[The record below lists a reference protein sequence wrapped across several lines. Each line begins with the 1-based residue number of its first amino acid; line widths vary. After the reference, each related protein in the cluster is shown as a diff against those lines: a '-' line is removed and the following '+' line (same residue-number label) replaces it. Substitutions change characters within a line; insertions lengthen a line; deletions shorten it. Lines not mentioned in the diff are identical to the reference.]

1 MDILPADYP
10 PPFRPSDQVVLPS
23 AAEDERIDVGVLIV
37 GAGPAGLATAVRL
50 GQLLGEDPELAE
62 QLGEVPVA
70 VADKGKT
77 AGSHLLS
84 GAVMRPG
91 PLKAL
96 FPDTA
101 DDEFPTYG
109 KVTGEAVYLMRKR
122 AKIRIPTP
130 PQMKNHGNWI
140 ISISQMARWM
150 SEQAEELGAFMLPE
164 TDAQKLIVDQGRVLG
179 VVTGDKGRGRDGEE
193 LSAFEPGAEV
203 HAKVTVIAEGTPGHL
218 AGVVRSVFDLDRDS
232 TQSWELGVK
241 EVWRVPKPL
250 GKLIHTLG
258 WPLSFRPK
266 YREYGGSWIYPMGE
280 DMISLGYVIGLDY
293 ADATLSAHDILQEFK
308 THPFIREILAG
319 GERVAWGAKTIPGGG
334 LYGLPSRL
342 HVPGAVLVGDS
353 AGFVDMM
360 ALKGVHL
367 AIQSG
372 TIAGEQIYA
381 ALKADKA
388 TTAAG
393 LWGYTKAHPGLVGVE
408 GAVEGPQH
416 PPGLP
421 EELRLRR
428 HGPRHGDGVG
438 RPPAAQARQVEDR
451 RQGAD
456 LHRRP
461 LGRLP
466 QAGRRV
472 HLRQALQR
480 LRQRQ
485 RDPRRPAQPHPRAHR
500 GARGPRHGLG
510 QHVPGQGVRDRRG
523 RPPQRHG
530 DGPRQRLQLRAV
542 RRDHGQGR
550 APHAPRGRQR
560 PRVHHHLILAG
571 GPRDDGTPPQRARP
585 PRVDAVQPRAAARAA
600 GA

>member
-10 PPFRPSDQVVLPS
+10 PPFRPSDQVVLPT
-23 AAEDERIDVGVLIV
+23 AGEDERIDVGVLIV

-62 QLGEVPVA
+62 QLGEVPIA

-96 FPDTA
+96 FPDTP
-101 DDEFPTYG
+101 DEDFPTYG

-164 TDAQKLIVDQGRVLG
+164 TDAQKLIVDQGRVMG
-179 VVTGDKGRGRDGEE
+179 VVTGDKGRGRNGEE

-218 AGVVRSVFDLDRDS
+218 AGVVRSTFDLDRTS

-241 EVWRVPKPL
+241 EVWEVGTPL
-250 GKLIHTLG
+250 NKLIHTLG
-258 WPLSFRPK
+258 WPLRFTSK
-266 YREYGGSWIYPMGE
+266 YREYGGSWIYPMG
-280 DMISLGYVIGLDY
+280 DDKVSIGYVIGLDY
-293 ADATLSAHDILQEFK
+293 ADATLSAHDVLQEFK

-319 GERVAWGAKTIPGGG
+319 GKRLAWGAKTIPGGG

-360 ALKGVHL
+360 ALKGIHL

-372 TIAGEQIYA
+372 TIAGDQIYA
-381 ALKADKA
+381 ALKEEKA
-388 TTAAG
+388 TTPAG
-393 LWGYTKAHPGLVGVE
+393 LWGYTKAI
-408 GAVEGPQH
+408 QDSSIWK
-416 PPGLP
+416 
-421 EELRLRR
+421 ELWKVRNMRPAFQKNFIYGGMV
-428 HGPRHGDGVG
+428 HGMATASG
-438 RPPAAQARQVEDR
+438 
-451 RQGAD
+451 
-456 LHRRP
+456 
-461 LGRLP
+461 GRLP
-466 QAGRRV
+466 RKRV
-472 HLRQALQR
+472 TSKTDAKEPIFIGNRAAQYPKPDGEYIFDKLSSVFASGNQTRDDQPSHIRVRTEVPRALATAWVNMC
-480 LRQRQ
+480 
-485 RDPRRPAQPHPRAHR
+485 PAQVYEIDADAPQNGTVTVHVNASNCVQC
-500 GARGPRHGLG
+500 GAITAKG
-510 QHVPGQGVRDRRG
+510 G
-523 RPPQRHG
+523 R
-530 DGPRQRLQLRAV
+530 L
-542 RRDHGQGR
+542 
-550 APHAPRGRQR
+550 
-560 PRVHHHLILAG
+560 
-571 GPRDDGTPPQRARP
+571 TPPEGGSGP
-585 PRVDAVQPRAAARAA
+585 EYTIT
-600 GA
+600 

>member
-1 MDILPADYP
+1 MQILPADYP
-10 PPFRPSDQVVLPS
+10 PPFRPSDQVVLPT

-50 GQLLGEDPELAE
+50 GQLLGEDPELTE
-62 QLGEVPVA
+62 QLGEVPIA

-84 GAVMRPG
+84 GAVVRPG
-91 PLKAL
+91 PFKAL
-96 FPDTA
+96 FPDVA
-101 DDEFPTYG
+101 EEDFPTYG
-109 KVTGEAVYLMRKR
+109 KVTGEAVYLMRKH

-203 HAKVTVIAEGTPGHL
+203 HANVTVIAEGTPGHL
-218 AGVVRSVFDLDRDS
+218 AGVLRATFDLDRDS

-241 EVWRVPKPL
+241 EVWRIPKPL

-266 YREYGGSWIYPMGE
+266 NREYGGSWIYPMGD
-280 DMISLGYVIGLDY
+280 DMVSIGYVIGLDY
-293 ADATLSAHDILQEFK
+293 ADATLSAHDVLQEFK
-308 THPFIREILAG
+308 THPFIKGILEG
-319 GERVAWGAKTIPGGG
+319 GERLAWGAKTIPGGG

-367 AIQSG
+367 AVQSG

-381 ALKADKA
+381 ALKAGKA
-388 TTAAG
+388 TTSAG
-393 LWGYTKAHPGLVGVE
+393 LWGYTKAIQDSSVWKELWKVRNIRPAFQKNFVYGGMVHGMATATAGHLPRKRVKSKPDAKEPIFIGDRAGSYPTPDGSYIFDKLSSVFASGNATRDDQPSHIRIQTEVPVALATAWVNMCPAKVYE
-408 GAVEGPQH
+408 IDEAAPRNGTVTVHVNASNCVQCGAITAKG
-416 PPGLP
+416 
-421 EELRLRR
+421 
-428 HGPRHGDGVG
+428 
-438 RPPAAQARQVEDR
+438 
-451 RQGAD
+451 
-456 LHRRP
+456 
-461 LGRLP
+461 GRL
-466 QAGRRV
+466 
-472 HLRQALQR
+472 
-480 LRQRQ
+480 
-485 RDPRRPAQPHPRAHR
+485 
-500 GARGPRHGLG
+500 
-510 QHVPGQGVRDRRG
+510 
-523 RPPQRHG
+523 
-530 DGPRQRLQLRAV
+530 
-542 RRDHGQGR
+542 
-550 APHAPRGRQR
+550 
-560 PRVHHHLILAG
+560 
-571 GPRDDGTPPQRARP
+571 TPPEGGSGP
-585 PRVDAVQPRAAARAA
+585 EYTIT
-600 GA
+600 

>member
-50 GQLLGEDPELAE
+50 GQLLGEDPELTE

-101 DDEFPTYG
+101 DEDFPTYG
-109 KVTGEAVYLMRKR
+109 AVTGEAVYLMRKR

-203 HAKVTVIAEGTPGHL
+203 HAQVTVIAEGTPGHL

-280 DMISLGYVIGLDY
+280 DMVSIGYVVGLDY
-293 ADATLSAHDILQEFK
+293 ADATLSAHDVLQEFK
-308 THPFIREILAG
+308 THPFIKGILDG
-319 GERVAWGAKTIPGGG
+319 GERIAWGAKTIPGGG

-381 ALKADKA
+381 ALKAGKA
-388 TTAAG
+388 TAPAG
-393 LWGYTKAHPGLVGVE
+393 LWGYTKAIQDSSLWKELWKVRNIRPAFQKNFVYGGMVHGMATASMG
-408 GAVEGPQH
+408 H
-416 PPGLP
+416 LP
-421 EELRLRR
+421 RKRVKSKTDAKE
-428 HGPRHGDGVG
+428 PIFIGDRTAAYPKPDGEYIFDKLSSVFASG
-438 RPPAAQARQVEDR
+438 NATRDDQPSHIRVQTEVPAALATAWVNMCPAKVYEIDESAPRNGTVTVHVNASNCVQC
-451 RQGAD
+451 GAITAKG
-456 LHRRP
+456 
-461 LGRLP
+461 GRL
-466 QAGRRV
+466 
-472 HLRQALQR
+472 
-480 LRQRQ
+480 
-485 RDPRRPAQPHPRAHR
+485 
-500 GARGPRHGLG
+500 
-510 QHVPGQGVRDRRG
+510 
-523 RPPQRHG
+523 
-530 DGPRQRLQLRAV
+530 
-542 RRDHGQGR
+542 
-550 APHAPRGRQR
+550 
-560 PRVHHHLILAG
+560 
-571 GPRDDGTPPQRARP
+571 TPPEGGSGP
-585 PRVDAVQPRAAARAA
+585 EYTIT
-600 GA
+600 

>member
-10 PPFRPSDQVVLPS
+10 PPFRPSDQVVLPT

-62 QLGEVPVA
+62 QLGEVPIA

-96 FPDTA
+96 FPDTPDA
-101 DDEFPTYG
+101 DFPTYG

-164 TDAQKLIVDQGRVLG
+164 TDAQKLIVDQGRVMG
-179 VVTGDKGRGRDGEE
+179 VVTGDKGRGRNGEE

-218 AGVVRSVFDLDRDS
+218 AGVVRSTFDLDRDS

-241 EVWRVPKPL
+241 EVWEVGKPL
-250 GKLIHTLG
+250 TKLIHTLG
-258 WPLSFRPK
+258 WPLRFTSK

-280 DMISLGYVIGLDY
+280 DKVSIGYVVGLDY
-293 ADATLSAHDILQEFK
+293 ADATLSAHDVLQEFK
-308 THPFIREILAG
+308 THPFIREILG
-319 GERVAWGAKTIPGGG
+319 GGKRLAWGAKTIPGGG

-372 TIAGEQIYA
+372 TIAGDQIYA
-381 ALKADKA
+381 ALKAEKA
-388 TTAAG
+388 TTPAG
-393 LWGYTKAHPGLVGVE
+393 LWGYTKAI
-408 GAVEGPQH
+408 QDSSIWK
-416 PPGLP
+416 
-421 EELRLRR
+421 ELWKVRNIRPAFQKNFIYGGMV
-428 HGPRHGDGVG
+428 HGMATASG
-438 RPPAAQARQVEDR
+438 
-451 RQGAD
+451 
-456 LHRRP
+456 
-461 LGRLP
+461 GRLP
-466 QAGRRV
+466 RKRV
-472 HLRQALQR
+472 KSKTDAQEPIFIGDRAAQYPKPDGEYIFDKLSSVFASGNQTRDDQPSHIRVRTEVPRALATAWVNMC
-480 LRQRQ
+480 
-485 RDPRRPAQPHPRAHR
+485 PAQVYEIDADSPQNGTVTVHVNASNCVQC
-500 GARGPRHGLG
+500 GAITAKG
-510 QHVPGQGVRDRRG
+510 G
-523 RPPQRHG
+523 R
-530 DGPRQRLQLRAV
+530 L
-542 RRDHGQGR
+542 
-550 APHAPRGRQR
+550 
-560 PRVHHHLILAG
+560 
-571 GPRDDGTPPQRARP
+571 TPPEGGSGP
-585 PRVDAVQPRAAARAA
+585 EYTIT
-600 GA
+600 

>member
-23 AAEDERIDVGVLIV
+23 AAEDERIDVGVLVV

-96 FPDTA
+96 FPDTP
-101 DDEFPTYG
+101 DDDFPTYG
-109 KVTGEAVYLMRKR
+109 AVTGEAVYLMRKR

-150 SEQAEELGAFMLPE
+150 SEQAEELGAFLLPE

-258 WPLSFRPK
+258 WPLSFRSK

-388 TTAAG
+388 TAPAG
-393 LWGYTKAHPGLVGVE
+393 LWGYTKAIQDSSVWK
-408 GAVEGPQH
+408 
-416 PPGLP
+416 
-421 EELRLRR
+421 ELWKVRNIRPAFQKNFIYGGMV
-428 HGPRHGDGVG
+428 HGMATASG
-438 RPPAAQARQVEDR
+438 
-451 RQGAD
+451 
-456 LHRRP
+456 
-461 LGRLP
+461 GRLP
-466 QAGRRV
+466 RKRVRSKPDAKEPIFIGSRSAGY
-472 HLRQALQR
+472 
-480 LRQRQ
+480 
-485 RDPRRPAQPHPRAHR
+485 PTP
-500 GARGPRHGLG
+500 
-510 QHVPGQGVRDRRG
+510 
-523 RPPQRHG
+523 
-530 DGPRQRLQLRAV
+530 DGEYIFDKLSSVFAS
-542 RRDHGQGR
+542 GN
-550 APHAPRGRQR
+550 AT
-560 PRVHHHLILAG
+560 
-571 GPRDDGTPPQRARP
+571 RDDQPSHIRVRTEVPAALATAWVNMCPAKVYEIGDDAPGNGTVTVHVNASNCVQCGAITAKGGRLTPPEGGSGP
-585 PRVDAVQPRAAARAA
+585 EYTIT
-600 GA
+600 